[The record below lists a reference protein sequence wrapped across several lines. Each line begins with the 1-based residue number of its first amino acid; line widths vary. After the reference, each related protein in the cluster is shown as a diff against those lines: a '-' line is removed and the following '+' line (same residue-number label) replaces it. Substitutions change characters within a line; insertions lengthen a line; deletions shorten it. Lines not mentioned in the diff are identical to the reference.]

1 MALKQ
6 APPVIVGAGLAGS
19 AAAVLLARQGFAPRL
34 LERTATVSPRICGEF
49 VSVEAVQA
57 LAALG
62 VDVLAL
68 GGRPTRRL
76 RLSCGNLV
84 VEAALPFEAM
94 GLTRRT
100 LDGALQ
106 QQAQAAGALL
116 QRGQRVSVQHLGGDT
131 HPFMLQLAGGE
142 RLSTQTL
149 LLACGKTDLAPLA
162 RRPQRVPEALV
173 GWQVH
178 LQLAAQ
184 QANALEGHVEVM
196 LFRQGYAGLQ
206 PVEGGL
212 VNLCLLAQA
221 DSSTEHKAPSLQ
233 TLLQTLQQQ
242 CPLLAERLSGATW
255 MGPAQTIY
263 RVPYGHL
270 HRSAPED
277 PAGLWRLGDQA
288 VVIPSFTGD
297 GMALALH
304 TAALAAHEWAR
315 GGSAKNYHAR
325 LRSDV
330 SAQVARASALYRLG
344 RGPLGR
350 GALLGLVRRWPALL
364 GFIAAMTRVAPQRL
378 LW

>member
-1 MALKQ
+1 MALNP
-6 APPVIVGAGLAGS
+6 AAPVIVGAGLAGS
-19 AAAVLLARQGFAPRL
+19 AAAVLLARQGFAPQL

-62 VDVLAL
+62 IDVRAL

-76 RLSCGNLV
+76 RLSCGRLV
-84 VEAALPFEAM
+84 VEAALPFEAV

-106 QQAQAAGALL
+106 HQAQAAGALL
-116 QRGQRVSVQHLGGDT
+116 QRGQRVTVQRVGAGT
-131 HPFMLQLAGGE
+131 QPFVLKLAGGE
-142 RLSTQTL
+142 RLCTKTL

-184 QANALEGHVEVM
+184 QAQALEGHVEVM
-196 LFRQGYAGLQ
+196 LFRHGYAGLQ

-212 VNLCLLAQA
+212 VNLCLLVQA
-221 DSSTEHKAPSLQ
+221 ETGEQRKPQ
-233 TLLQTLQQQ
+233 TMYGLLQTLQQE
-242 CPLLAERLSGATW
+242 CPLLAERLAGASW
-255 MGPAQTIY
+255 MSPAQTIY
-263 RVPYGHL
+263 RVPYGHV
-270 HRSAPED
+270 HRSLPEH

-304 TAALAAHEWAR
+304 SAALAANEMAH
-315 GGSAKNYHAR
+315 GGSAAQYHAR
-325 LRSDV
+325 LRRDV
-330 SAQVARASALYRLG
+330 LAQVARAHALYRLG
-344 RGPLGR
+344 QGPLGR
-350 GALLGLVRRWPALL
+350 GALLALVKRWPALL
-364 GFIAAMTRVAPQRL
+364 GFIAAMTRVSPQRL